1 MPFRISGLTACPDCD
16 LLQRNPPESTHTILC
31 SRCGATLYRIVPH
44 ALEMTLALM
53 LSAAALYLLAI
64 LYPVMTLNL
73 HGRETEATLLGMA
86 AAFHDGGMT
95 SVGVVV
101 FITLVIMPGLEI
113 AAMLYQLVPPRF
125 GIVPPGL
132 ALVARM
138 RRAAKPWGMIEVFV
152 LAALVSVG
160 RLEQLADL
168 EVHAAFWALAVMMFL
183 IAISDTIF
191 DEHTYWSVMVPGSA
205 HP

>member
-16 LLQRNPPESTHTILC
+16 LLQRNPPESAHDIVCT
-31 SRCGATLYRIVPH
+31 RCGATLYRIVPH

-53 LSAAALYLLAI
+53 VGACALYLLAI
-64 LYPVMTLNL
+64 TFPVMTLNL

-86 AAFHDGGMT
+86 MAFHDGGMT
-95 SVGVVV
+95 IVGVAV
-101 FITLVIMPGLEI
+101 FLTLVVMPGLEI

-138 RRAAKPWGMIEVFV
+138 RRSTKPWGMIEVFV
-152 LAALVSVG
+152 LAALVSIG

-168 EVHAAFWALAVMMFL
+168 DLHAAFWALAIMMFL
-183 IAISDTIF
+183 IAMADTIF
-191 DEHTYWSVMVPGSA
+191 DERTYWSVIMPGSA